1 LILHGD
7 EQTERRMEELRHL
20 IRRHAQAKRDRVH
33 LEQFRKVKKATL
45 MREAEARGVRTAA
58 LQEREAYADPAYAQ
72 LIEAMAEAT
81 GQEAETW
88 WSLQLEQWKFDAWR
102 TQMASERAEKIRYG
116 AG

>member
-1 LILHGD
+1 MILHGE
-7 EQTERRMEELRHL
+7 EQLERRMEELRSL
-20 IRRHAQAKRDRVH
+20 IRHHAQAKKDRVH

-45 MREAEARGVRTAA
+45 MCAAEARGFKTAA
-58 LQEREAYADPAYAQ
+58 LQEREAYADPAYTE
-72 LIEAMAEAT
+72 LISALAEAT
-81 GQEAETW
+81 GQETETW